1 MTVHSVAMLSPEDV
15 LVIHARIIDAT
26 GGSHGIRD
34 VGLLASACAR
44 PYATFGGKPLYATV
58 FEQAAA
64 LLESLARHHVFI
76 DGNKRTS
83 LAAAAYYLEHHGH
96 QLIADNDEV
105 EQLVLDVVTKH
116 LTISVIAAWLKKH
129 V

>member
-1 MTVHSVAMLSPEDV
+1 MVQINPEDV

-44 PYATFGGKPLYATV
+44 PHATFGANLLYPTV